1 MNAKNQAAGLASLGR
16 YGDSTLVHMHPGE
29 VEMLRTLGAATG
41 KEMTYN
47 PHTGLPEAFDLW
59 DGLAMGAGLVAGS
72 FLGPVGTA
80 LVSGGASAL
89 NTARKGGDLS
99 QSLMSG
105 ALSGGG
111 SYGLSSLG
119 QAAVPG
125 ADVSAV
131 AQNATSSLGAD
142 SSIYPISDGGVS
154 APASFV
160 PTGGTPVPIQNAAM
174 DGGKPSFFQTAM
186 DKVSGDPTKQ
196 FDTSTFMKNAMDSP
210 LKAAMSGGAMLYGS
224 MPPPTQQP
232 VIQPQKAKLL
242 PGFGQP
248 QTRDVTPPDASYR
261 PGVDPEHQWFGPVR
275 TMADGG
281 GVGGL
286 EDKAGHYGYTSNV
299 LHEAQ
304 AALAGNHP
312 DPRGAVDRFR
322 SMFGEGALDAI
333 KGASGGGR
341 IRGAGGG
348 LDDLVPGS
356 IEGKQQVRLADGE
369 FVVPA
374 DVVSSIGDGS
384 TDQGTRRLDEMLNKV
399 RVQKT
404 GSEKQPGRLKAGT
417 LPR

>member
-16 YGDSTLVHMHPGE
+16 YGDTTLVHMHPGE

-99 QSLMSG
+99 RSLS
-105 ALSGGG
+105 SF
-111 SYGLSSLG
+111 GLSSLG
-119 QAAVPG
+119 SGMLSSMGQAAAPMD
-125 ADVSAV
+125 ASAV
-131 AQNATSSLGAD
+131 AQNATSAMGAD
-142 SSIYPISDGGVS
+142 STIYP
-154 APASFV
+154 ASEIINPSV
-160 PTGGTPVPIQNAAM
+160 ASVASTPQN
-174 DGGKPSFFQTAM
+174 SSLWQTAV
-186 DKVSGDPTKQ
+186 DKISGDPTKH
-196 FDTSTFMKNAMDSP
+196 FDTSTFIKNAMDKP
-210 LKAAMSGGAMLYGS
+210 FNTAMAGGATLYGS

-248 QTRDVTPPDASYR
+248 QTRDVTPPDVNYK
-261 PGVDPEHQWFGPVR
+261 PGFDREHQWFGPIH
-275 TMADGG
+275 TMAYGG
-281 GVGGL
+281 RVGGL
-286 EDKAGHYGYTSNV
+286 KDKAGHYGYTSNV

-322 SMFGEGALDAI
+322 SMFGDGALDAI

-341 IRGAGGG
+341 IHGAGGG

-404 GSEKQPGRLKAGT
+404 GSKKQPGRLKAGT